1 MPTSPVANGIRTK
14 NQRAAKDGVEGLN
27 KEHVHARIEEV
38 GIIPAVRLHS
48 ADQARYAAE
57 ALNRAG
63 IPIAE
68 ITMTVPDALKVI
80 SELARSLPEMIVGA
94 GTVLDVETAQRCVD
108 AGAKFLTSTGF
119 VAEVVEFA
127 RKKSVLVIPGALTPS
142 EVIQAWKA
150 GADFVKI
157 FPCGPLGGE
166 NYVRALKAPFPQVP
180 MVAAGGVNQQTALGY
195 ILAGASALGVGGELI
210 PREALQQRQEERV
223 HELARRFLAR
233 VKEGRNRL
241 TAAQWVPLT

>member
-1 MPTSPVANGIRTK
+1 
-14 NQRAAKDGVEGLN
+14 LN

-38 GIIPAVRLHS
+38 GIIPAVRLNS
-48 ADQARYAAE
+48 AEQARYAAE
-57 ALNRAG
+57 VLYRAG

-68 ITMTVPDALKVI
+68 ITMTVPGAHEVI
-80 SELARSLPEMIVGA
+80 SNLASSLPEMIVGA
-94 GTVLDVETAQRCVD
+94 GTVLDAQTAQRCAD

-119 VAEVVEFA
+119 VHEVVEFA
-127 RKKSVLVIPGALTPS
+127 RKKSMLVIPGALTPS

-150 GADFVKI
+150 GSDFVKI

-166 NYVRALKAPFPQVP
+166 NYIRALKAPFPQVP

-210 PREALQQRQEERV
+210 PREALEQRQEDRV

-233 VKEGRNRL
+233 VQEGRSRL
-241 TAAQWVPLT
+241 AAAQGAAR

>member
-1 MPTSPVANGIRTK
+1 VW
-14 NQRAAKDGVEGLN
+14 GLN
-27 KEHVHARIEEV
+27 KGHIHARIEEI

-48 ADQARYAAE
+48 AEHARYAAE
-57 ALNRAG
+57 ALYRAG

-68 ITMTVPDALKVI
+68 ITMTVPDALEVV
-80 SELARSLPEMIVGA
+80 SDLARNLPEMIVGA
-94 GTVLDVETAQRCVD
+94 GTVLDAETAQRCVD

-119 VAEVVEFA
+119 VAEVVELA
-127 RKKSVLVIPGALTPS
+127 RKDNVLVIPGALTPS

-150 GADFVKI
+150 GADFIKI

-166 NYVRALKAPFPQVP
+166 DYIRALKAPFPQIR

-210 PREALQQRQEERV
+210 PREALQKKQEERV
-223 HELARRFLAR
+223 HELARRFLAKVR
-233 VKEGRNRL
+233 EGRSRL
-241 TAAQWVPLT
+241 AAAQ

>member
-1 MPTSPVANGIRTK
+1 MDK
-14 NQRAAKDGVEGLN
+14 EGVR
-27 KEHVHARIEEV
+27 ARIEDV
-38 GIIPAVRLHS
+38 GIIPAIRLHS
-48 ADQARYAAE
+48 AEHARYAAE
-57 ALNRAG
+57 ALYRAG

-68 ITMTVPDALKVI
+68 ITMTVPGALEVI
-80 SELARSLPEMIVGA
+80 SDLARELPEMIVGA

-127 RKKSVLVIPGALTPS
+127 RKKNVLVIPGALTPS

-157 FPCGPLGGE
+157 FPCGPLGGD
-166 NYVRALKAPFPQVP
+166 NYIRALKAPFPQIP
-180 MVAAGGVNQQTALGY
+180 MVAAGGVTQLTAVGY

-210 PREALQQRQEERV
+210 PKEALQHKQEERV

-233 VKEGRNRL
+233 VREGRGRL
-241 TAAQWVPLT
+241 AAAK

>member
-1 MPTSPVANGIRTK
+1 
-14 NQRAAKDGVEGLN
+14 LN

-38 GIIPAVRLHS
+38 GIIPAVRLNS
-48 ADQARYAAE
+48 AEQARYAAE
-57 ALNRAG
+57 ALYRAG

-68 ITMTVPDALKVI
+68 ITMTVPGAHEVI
-80 SELARSLPEMIVGA
+80 SNLASSLPDMIVGA
-94 GTVLDVETAQRCVD
+94 GTVLDAQTAQRCAD

-119 VAEVVEFA
+119 VHEVVEFA
-127 RKKSVLVIPGALTPS
+127 RRKSMLVIPGALTPS

-150 GADFVKI
+150 GSDFVKI

-166 NYVRALKAPFPQVP
+166 NYIRALKAPFPQVP

-210 PREALQQRQEERV
+210 PREALEQRQEDRV

-233 VKEGRNRL
+233 VQEGRSRL
-241 TAAQWVPLT
+241 AAAQGAAR

>member
-1 MPTSPVANGIRTK
+1 MG
-14 NQRAAKDGVEGLN
+14 
-27 KEHVHARIEEV
+27 KESVRGRIEEI
-38 GIIPAVRLHS
+38 GIMPAVRVTS
-48 ADQARYAAE
+48 AEQARYAAE
-57 ALNRAG
+57 ALQRAG

-68 ITMTVPDALKVI
+68 ITMTVPRAIEVI
-80 SELARSLPEMIVGA
+80 SALAKGLPEMIVGA

-108 AGAKFLTSTGF
+108 AGAMFLTSTGL

-127 RKKSVLVIPGALTPS
+127 RKKHVLVIPGALTPS

-157 FPCGPLGGE
+157 FPCAPLGGDS
-166 NYVRALKAPFPQVP
+166 YIRALKAPFPQIP
-180 MVAAGGVNQQTALGY
+180 LIAAGGVNQQTASNY

-210 PREALQQRQEERV
+210 PKEALQLRQEERV

-233 VKEGRNRL
+233 VKDARNRM
-241 TAAQWVPLT
+241 AAAANT

>member
-1 MPTSPVANGIRTK
+1 M
-14 NQRAAKDGVEGLN
+14 N
-27 KEHVHARIEEV
+27 KEQVHARIEEV

-48 ADQARYAAE
+48 AEHARYAAE
-57 ALNRAG
+57 ALYRAG

-68 ITMTVPDALKVI
+68 ITMTVPGALAVI
-80 SELARSLPEMIVGA
+80 SDLAQDPPEMIVGA
-94 GTVLDVETAQRCVD
+94 GTVLDVETAQSCVD

-127 RKKSVLVIPGALTPS
+127 RKKNVLVIPGALTPS
-142 EVIQAWKA
+142 EVIHAWKA

-166 NYVRALKAPFPQVP
+166 NYIRALKAPFPQVP
-180 MVAAGGVNQQTALGY
+180 MVAAGGVNQLTALGY

-210 PREALQQRQEERV
+210 PKEALQQRQEERV
-223 HELARRFLAR
+223 HELARRFLAK
-233 VKEGRNRL
+233 VKEGRSRL
-241 TAAQWVPLT
+241 AAAQ

>member
-1 MPTSPVANGIRTK
+1 M
-14 NQRAAKDGVEGLN
+14 N
-27 KEHVHARIEEV
+27 KAHVHARIEEV
-38 GIIPAVRLHS
+38 GIIPAIRLHS
-48 ADQARYAAE
+48 PGHARYAAE

-68 ITMTVPDALKVI
+68 ITMTVPGALEVI
-80 SELARSLPEMIVGA
+80 ADLARDLPEMIVGA
-94 GTVLDVETAQRCVD
+94 GTVLDVETAQKCVD
-108 AGAKFLTSTGF
+108 AGAKFVTSTGF
-119 VAEVVEFA
+119 VGEVVEFA
-127 RKKSVLVIPGALTPS
+127 RKKNVLVIPGALTPS

-195 ILAGASALGVGGELI
+195 ILAGASAIGVGGELI
-210 PREALQQRQEERV
+210 PREALQHRQEERV
-223 HELARRFLAR
+223 HELARRFLAK
-233 VKEGRNRL
+233 VKEGRSRL
-241 TAAQWVPLT
+241 AAAK

>member
-1 MPTSPVANGIRTK
+1 M
-14 NQRAAKDGVEGLN
+14 N

-38 GIIPAVRLHS
+38 GIIPAVRLNS
-48 ADQARYAAE
+48 AEQARYAAE
-57 ALNRAG
+57 ALYRAG

-68 ITMTVPDALKVI
+68 ITMTVPGAHEVI
-80 SELARSLPEMIVGA
+80 SNLASSLPDMIVGA
-94 GTVLDVETAQRCVD
+94 GTVLDAQTAQRCAD

-119 VAEVVEFA
+119 VHEVVEFA
-127 RKKSVLVIPGALTPS
+127 RRKSMLVIPGALTPS

-150 GADFVKI
+150 GSDFVKI

-166 NYVRALKAPFPQVP
+166 NYIRALKAPFPQVP

-210 PREALQQRQEERV
+210 PREALEQRQEDRV

-233 VKEGRNRL
+233 VQEGRSRL
-241 TAAQWVPLT
+241 AAAQGAAR

>member
-1 MPTSPVANGIRTK
+1 M
-14 NQRAAKDGVEGLN
+14 N
-27 KEHVHARIEEV
+27 KEHIRARIEEI

-48 ADQARYAAE
+48 AEHARYAAE
-57 ALNRAG
+57 ALHRAG

-80 SELARSLPEMIVGA
+80 SDLAGSLPEMVVGA

-119 VAEVVEFA
+119 VSEVVAFA
-127 RKKSVLVIPGALTPS
+127 RKKGVLVIPGALTPS

-150 GADFVKI
+150 GADFIKI
-157 FPCGPLGGE
+157 FPCGPLGGD
-166 NYVRALKAPFPQVP
+166 NYIRALKSPFPQVP

-195 ILAGASALGVGGELI
+195 ILAGASALGVGRELI
-210 PREALQQRQEERV
+210 PREALEQKQEERV
-223 HELARRFLAR
+223 HELARRFLAKVR
-233 VKEGRNRL
+233 EGRSRL
-241 TAAQWVPLT
+241 VTAK